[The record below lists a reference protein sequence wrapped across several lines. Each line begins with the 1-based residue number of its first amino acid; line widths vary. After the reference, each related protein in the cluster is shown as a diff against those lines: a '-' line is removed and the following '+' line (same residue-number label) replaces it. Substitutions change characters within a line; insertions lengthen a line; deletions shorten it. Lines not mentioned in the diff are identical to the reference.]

1 MARPLPVEGRRRLH
15 HRRLRTRRRLGA
27 SARRHPQRRQAAD
40 WLSLSLRF
48 RDADRGRRADHL
60 VHVRRGRPVMTTWP
74 ILSVVTF
81 LPVVGALLIYLTRG
95 DDEAARRN
103 ARWIAL
109 WTTLIAFA
117 VSLILVWRFDPSQA
131 DFQFVEKASWLASGI
146 TYHMGVDG
154 ISLPFVIL
162 TTALMPFCI
171 LASWKSVTLR
181 VREYMM
187 AFLLL
192 ETLMVGTFSAL
203 DLMLFYLFFE
213 GGLIPMFL
221 IIGIWGGPRRVYA
234 SFKFFLYTLL
244 GSVLMLLAI
253 MALYW
258 NAGTTDIPTLMH
270 TVVPRSM
277 QTWAWL
283 AFFASFAV
291 KMPMWPVHTW
301 LPDAHVEAPTAGS
314 VILAAI
320 LLKMGGY
327 GFLRFSLP
335 MFPLASHDFAPLIF
349 SLSTIAIIY
358 TSLVALMQEDMKKLI
373 AYSSVAHMGFVT
385 MGIFAG
391 TTQGVAGGV
400 FQMISHGIVSGALF
414 LCVGVV
420 YDRMHTREIA
430 AYGGLVNRMPLY
442 ALTLMVFTM
451 ANVGLPGTSG
461 FIGEFLTIIGA
472 FQNNTWVAFFATTGV
487 ILSACYALWL
497 YRKVIF
503 GVLVKPSLQ
512 SMKDLTFRECLTLFP
527 LVALTILFGIYPKP
541 VLDMSAASVQQ
552 LVNNYNT
559 AVTAVKAAALLQ

>member
-1 MARPLPVEGRRRLH
+1 
-15 HRRLRTRRRLGA
+15 
-27 SARRHPQRRQAAD
+27 
-40 WLSLSLRF
+40 
-48 RDADRGRRADHL
+48 
-60 VHVRRGRPVMTTWP
+60 MTTWP

-81 LPVVGALLIYLTRG
+81 LPVVGALAIYLTRG

-109 WTTLIAFA
+109 WTTLVTFA
-117 VSLILVWRFDPSQA
+117 VSLILVWRFDAAQP
-131 DFQFVEKASWLASGI
+131 DFQFVEKANWLASGI

-171 LASWKSVTLR
+171 VASWKSITMR

-192 ETLMVGTFSAL
+192 ETLMIGTFSAL
-203 DLMLFYLFFE
+203 DLVLFYLFFE

-221 IIGIWGGPRRVYA
+221 IIGVWGGPRRVYA

-258 NAGTTDIPTLMH
+258 NAGTTDIPTLMR
-270 TVVPRSM
+270 TAVPRTM

-335 MFPLASHDFAPLIF
+335 MFPAASHDFAPLIF
-349 SLSTIAIIY
+349 TLSVVAIIY
-358 TSLVALMQEDMKKLI
+358 TSLVALMQEDVKKLI

-385 MGIFAG
+385 MGIFTLTA
-391 TTQGVAGGV
+391 QGVQGGI
-400 FQMISHGIVSGALF
+400 FQMLSHGIVSGALF

-420 YDRMHTREIA
+420 YDRLHTREIA
-430 AYGGLVNRMPLY
+430 AYGGLVQRMPIY
-442 ALTLMVFTM
+442 AAFFMVLTL

-461 FIGEFLTIIGA
+461 FIGEFLTLLAA
-472 FQNNTWVAFFATTGV
+472 FKVNTRVALLATTGV
-487 ILSACYALWL
+487 IFSAAYALYA
-497 YRKVIF
+497 YRRV
-503 GVLVKPSLQ
+503 VLGALTKPSLALI
-512 SMKDLTFRECLTLFP
+512 KDLNYREIITLGP
-527 LVALTILFGIYPKP
+527 LVILTILFGIYPKP
-541 VLDMSAASVQQ
+541 VLDFSAASVTQ
-552 LVNNYNT
+552 LLDNYER
-559 AVTAVKAAALLQ
+559 ALGAVKAAALLAH

>member
-1 MARPLPVEGRRRLH
+1 
-15 HRRLRTRRRLGA
+15 
-27 SARRHPQRRQAAD
+27 
-40 WLSLSLRF
+40 
-48 RDADRGRRADHL
+48 
-60 VHVRRGRPVMTTWP
+60 MTTWP

-81 LPVVGALLIYLTRG
+81 LPTFGALLVYVSRG
-95 DDEAARRN
+95 DDEAAKRN
-103 ARWIAL
+103 SRWIAL
-109 WTTLIAFA
+109 WTTLITFG
-117 VSLILVWRFDPSQA
+117 VSLILVWRFEPSQP

-154 ISLPFVIL
+154 IALPFVIL

-171 LASWKSVTLR
+171 LASWKSVTVR

-192 ETLMVGTFSAL
+192 ETLMVGTFCAL
-203 DLMLFYLFFE
+203 DLVLFYLFFE

-221 IIGIWGGPRRVYA
+221 IIGVWGGPRRVYA

-258 NAGTTDIPTLMH
+258 NAGTTDIPALMH
-270 TVVPRSM
+270 TAVPRSL

-314 VILAAI
+314 VILASI

-349 SLSTIAIIY
+349 SLSVIAIIY
-358 TSLVALMQEDMKKLI
+358 TSLVALMQEDIKKLI

-400 FQMISHGIVSGALF
+400 FQMISHGIVAGALF
-414 LCVGVV
+414 LCVGIV
-420 YDRMHTREIA
+420 YDRLHTREIA

-442 ALTLMVFTM
+442 AVVFMVFTM

-461 FIGEFLTIIGA
+461 FVGEFMTLIGTFKVSIITA
-472 FQNNTWVAFFATTGV
+472 SFATLGV
-487 ILSACYALWL
+487 ILSAAYALWL
-497 YRKVIF
+497 YRKVVF
-503 GVLVKPSLQ
+503 GALTKPSLA
-512 SMKDLTFRECLTLFP
+512 SIKDLTFREGLIMMP
-527 LVALTILFGIYPKP
+527 LVALTLLFGFYPKP

>member
-1 MARPLPVEGRRRLH
+1 
-15 HRRLRTRRRLGA
+15 
-27 SARRHPQRRQAAD
+27 
-40 WLSLSLRF
+40 
-48 RDADRGRRADHL
+48 
-60 VHVRRGRPVMTTWP
+60 MTTWP

-81 LPVVGALLIYLTRG
+81 LPLVGALLVYVVRG
-95 DDEAARRN
+95 DDEAAQRN

-109 WTTLIAFA
+109 WTTLITFA
-117 VSLILVWRFDPSQA
+117 ISLILVVRFDPSNP
-131 DFQFVEKASWLASGI
+131 DFQFVEKAPWLASTI

-154 ISLPFVIL
+154 ISLPLLIL
-162 TTALMPFCI
+162 TTAVMPFCI
-171 LASWKSVTLR
+171 IASWRSVKVR

-187 AFLLL
+187 AFLIL
-192 ETLMVGTFSAL
+192 ETMMVGTFSAL
-203 DLMLFYLFFE
+203 DLVLFYLFFE

-221 IIGIWGGPRRVYA
+221 IIGVWGGPRRVYA
-234 SFKFFLYTLL
+234 SFKFFLYTFL

-258 NAGTTDIPTLMH
+258 NAGTTDIVVLLH
-270 TVVPRSM
+270 TTVPRSL

-314 VILAAI
+314 VVLAAI

-335 MFPLASHDFAPLIF
+335 MFPLASHYFAPFIF
-349 SLSTIAIIY
+349 SLSVIAIIY

-391 TTQGVAGGV
+391 TMQGVAGGM

-442 ALTLMVFTM
+442 ALVFLVFTM

-461 FIGEFLTIIGA
+461 FIGEFMTLIGT
-472 FQNNTWVAFFATTGV
+472 FRISLPTAFFATTGV
-487 ILSACYALWL
+487 ILSAAYALWL
-497 YRKVIF
+497 YRKIVF
-503 GVLVKPSLQ
+503 GALVKPSLQ
-512 SMKDLTFRECLTLFP
+512 TIKDLTLRECLTLGP
-527 LVALTILFGIYPKP
+527 LVALTILFGVYPKP
-541 VLDMSAASVQQ
+541 VLDISAASVQQ
-552 LVNNYNT
+552 LVTNYSHALT
-559 AVTAVKAAALLQ
+559 TQAAALVQ

>member
-1 MARPLPVEGRRRLH
+1 MA
-15 HRRLRTRRRLGA
+15 
-27 SARRHPQRRQAAD
+27 S
-40 WLSLSLRF
+40 
-48 RDADRGRRADHL
+48 
-60 VHVRRGRPVMTTWP
+60 WP
-74 ILSVVTF
+74 ILSVTTF
-81 LPVVGALLIYLTRG
+81 LPLLGVLFIMALRG
-95 DDEAARRN
+95 EDQAAKRN
-103 ARWIAL
+103 ARWVAL
-109 WTTLIAFA
+109 WTTLFTFA
-117 VSLILVWRFDPSQA
+117 VSLILLWRFDPGSA
-131 DFQFVEKASWLASGI
+131 EFQFVEKKPWLAGTI
-146 TYHMGVDG
+146 NYHMGVDG

-162 TTALMPFCI
+162 TTALMPLCI
-171 LASWKSVTLR
+171 IASFATIEKR
-181 VREYMM
+181 VKEYMI
-187 AFLLL
+187 AFLAL
-192 ETLMVGTFSAL
+192 ETLMIGTFSAL

-221 IIGIWGGPRRVYA
+221 IIGVWGGSRRVYA

-253 MALYW
+253 MAMYLD
-258 NAGTTDIPTLMH
+258 AGTTDIPTLLRH
-270 TVVPRSM
+270 AFPRTL

-327 GFLRFSLP
+327 GFLRFSIP
-335 MFPLASHDFAPLIF
+335 MFPFASHDFAPLIF
-349 SLSTIAIIY
+349 ALSVVAIIY

-385 MGIFAG
+385 MGIFAV
-391 TTQGVAGGV
+391 TVQGVAGGI

-442 ALTLMVFTM
+442 AAVFMVFTL

-461 FIGEFLTIIGA
+461 FVGEFLILIGT
-472 FQNNTWVAFFATTGV
+472 FKVNTWVATLATTGV
-487 ILSACYALWL
+487 VLSAAYALWL
-497 YRKVIF
+497 YRKVVF
-503 GVLVKPSLQ
+503 GVLDKPSLAAIA
-512 SMKDLTFRECLTLFP
+512 DLNRREILVFAP
-527 LVALTILFGIYPKP
+527 LVILTIVFGVYPKP
-541 VLDMSAASVQQ
+541 VLDLSAASVTA
-552 LVNNYNT
+552 LIENYQTALARDQAEWSPVSRPDHALNYKDRARSDAKPVPTFADRALNT
-559 AVTAVKAAALLQ
+559 AKSAGLAR

>member
-1 MARPLPVEGRRRLH
+1 M
-15 HRRLRTRRRLGA
+15 TA
-27 SARRHPQRRQAAD
+27 S
-40 WLSLSLRF
+40 
-48 RDADRGRRADHL
+48 
-60 VHVRRGRPVMTTWP
+60 VVTWP

-81 LPVVGALLIYLTRG
+81 LPVLGAILIYLSRG
-95 DDEAARRN
+95 DDEAARGN

-109 WTTLIAFA
+109 WTTVITFG
-117 VSLILVWRFDPSQA
+117 VSLILVLRFDAAMPG
-131 DFQFVEKASWLASGI
+131 FQFVEKVDWLANGI
-146 TYHMGVDG
+146 SYHMGVDG

-171 LASWKSVTLR
+171 VASWKSITLR

-187 AFLLL
+187 AFLFL
-192 ETLMVGTFSAL
+192 EALMIGTFSAL
-203 DLMLFYLFFE
+203 DLVLFYLFFE

-221 IIGIWGGPRRVYA
+221 IIGVWGGPRRVYA

-253 MALYW
+253 MALYL
-258 NAGTTDIPTLMH
+258 NAGTTDIPTLMQ
-270 TVVPRSM
+270 TAVPRNL
-277 QTWAWL
+277 QIWAWL

-314 VILAAI
+314 VVLAAI

-335 MFPLASHDFAPLIF
+335 MFPEASIYFTPLMFA
-349 SLSTIAIIY
+349 LSAIAIVY
-358 TSLVALMQEDMKKLI
+358 TSLVALMQEDIKKLI

-391 TTQGVAGGV
+391 NTQGVAGSV
-400 FQMISHGIVSGALF
+400 FQMISHGVVSGALF
-414 LCVGVV
+414 LCVGIV

-442 ALTLMVFTM
+442 AVTFMVFTM

-461 FIGEFLTIIGA
+461 FVGEFMTLLGTFKA
-472 FQNNTWVAFFATTGV
+472 SVTTATFATLGV
-487 ILSACYALWL
+487 ILSAAYALWL
-497 YRKVIF
+497 YRKVVF
-503 GVLVKPSLQ
+503 GKLTKPSLA
-512 SMKDLTFRECLTLFP
+512 SIKDLTLRESLTLVP
-527 LVALTILFGIYPKP
+527 LLILTILLGIYPKP
-541 VLDMSAASVQQ
+541 VLDMSAASIQQ
-552 LVNNYNT
+552 LVTNYST
-559 AVTAVKAAALLQ
+559 AISAVKAAALP

>member
-1 MARPLPVEGRRRLH
+1 
-15 HRRLRTRRRLGA
+15 
-27 SARRHPQRRQAAD
+27 
-40 WLSLSLRF
+40 
-48 RDADRGRRADHL
+48 
-60 VHVRRGRPVMTTWP
+60 MTTWP

-81 LPVVGALLIYLTRG
+81 LPVVGALLIYLVRG

-109 WTTLIAFA
+109 WTTLITFA
-117 VSLILVWRFDPSQA
+117 VSVILVLRFDPGQA
-131 DFQFVEKASWLASGI
+131 DFQFVEKSNWLAAGI

-171 LASWKSVTLR
+171 IASWKSVTNRL
-181 VREYMM
+181 REYMM
-187 AFLLL
+187 AFLIL

-203 DLMLFYLFFE
+203 DLVLFYLFFE

-221 IIGIWGGPRRVYA
+221 IIGVWGGPRRVYA

-270 TVVPRSM
+270 TAVPRSL

-335 MFPLASHDFAPLIF
+335 MFPLASHDFAPLVF
-349 SLSTIAIIY
+349 TLSAIAIIY
-358 TSLVALMQEDMKKLI
+358 TSLVALMQEDIKKLI

-391 TTQGVAGGV
+391 TMQGVAGGV

-414 LCVGVV
+414 LCVGIV

-430 AYGGLVNRMPLY
+430 AYGGLVNRMPVY
-442 ALTLMVFTM
+442 AVVFMVFTM

-461 FIGEFLTIIGA
+461 FVGEFMTLLGTFKVSIP
-472 FQNNTWVAFFATTGV
+472 TAFFATFGV

-497 YRKVIF
+497 YRKVVF
-503 GVLVKPSLQ
+503 GALTKPSLA
-512 SMKDLTFRECLTLFP
+512 SIKDLTLREGVILFP
-527 LVALTILFGIYPKP
+527 LVALTILFGVYPKP
-541 VLDMSAASVQQ
+541 ILDMSAASVQQ
-552 LVNNYNT
+552 LVTNYNT